1 MVNGDGIDCPEC
13 FAKGAVSPEGGA
25 CFTQP
30 RGSHFSAAMTVYC
43 VHWSSV
49 AAQFLDR
56 VRINALAVLSIPLVC
71 GRRAVYITM

>member
-1 MVNGDGIDCPEC
+1 MDCPEC

-30 RGSHFSAAMTVYC
+30 RGSHFSVTMTVHC

-49 AAQFLDR
+49 AAQFLDCA
-56 VRINALAVLSIPLVC
+56 RINALALAVLPVSIPLVC
-71 GRRAVYITM
+71 GRRAVYSTM